1 MRGKRRIVDTRH
13 NRLRIIPAHAGQTKS
28 KRVRAFS
35 MPDHPRACGAN
46 SCDAASGRIVTG
58 SSPRM
63 RGKHGHLVR
72 RNDRDRIIPAHAGQ
86 TARPRARRRPP
97 PDHPRACG
105 ANCTVEP
112 QYRFS
117 FGSSPRMRGKPG
129 FELDSEV
136 TVRIIPAHAGQTSPA
151 PRRGPRASDHPRA
164 CGANVACIFA
174 LRSPDGSSPRMRG
187 KPGNGLADLAS
198 MRIIPAHAGQ
208 TRKSRRGR
216 RPHTDHPRACGANGD
231 IDMHFNQ
238 AYGSSPRMR
247 GKQDRNHQHPRNR
260 RIIPAHAGQTW

>member
-1 MRGKRRIVDTRH
+1 MTSDHPRACGANAVTRAPASRPCGSSPRMRGKRRIVDTRH

-86 TARPRARRRPP
+86 TPARAGVRCRS

-105 ANCTVEP
+105 ANTP
-112 QYRFS
+112 INTWIDWMS
-117 FGSSPRMRGKPG
+117 GSSPRMRGK
-129 FELDSEV
+129 
-136 TVRIIPAHAGQTSPA
+136 
-151 PRRGPRASDHPRA
+151 RG
-164 CGANVACIFA
+164 
-174 LRSPDGSSPRMRG
+174 
-187 KPGNGLADLAS
+187 
-198 MRIIPAHAGQ
+198 
-208 TRKSRRGR
+208 
-216 RPHTDHPRACGANGD
+216 
-231 IDMHFNQ
+231 
-238 AYGSSPRMR
+238 
-247 GKQDRNHQHPRNR
+247 
-260 RIIPAHAGQTW
+260 